1 MKIKN
6 KFKKRYMVVSQQPQK
21 FPSGSLI
28 SFSNA
33 TSVYKKKNRK
43 GLRINFRNFT
53 LSGSLVGLN
62 KI

>member
-6 KFKKRYMVVSQQPQK
+6 KFKTRYTTVSQQPKQIT
-21 FPSGSLI
+21 SISLTG
-28 SFSNA
+28 FNYA
-33 TSVYKKKNRK
+33 TSVYKKNNRK